1 MVFDSFIAAHW
12 TLLGGVFLIALILG
26 AVANR
31 TNFCTMGAVSDAVNM
46 QDWQRMRAW
55 ALAAG
60 VAVLGVGL
68 LEPAGLINAEE
79 ATPPYRTGHFT
90 WAGYIVGGLLFGIG
104 MTLASGCAN
113 KTLVRLGGGNGKSLI
128 VAAALG
134 ATAYTM
140 VSPLPL
146 VDASL
151 RELLFPWVDASAL
164 PLSRGQDL
172 GSLLG
177 GDAAPW
183 VRPLAAA
190 ALGGGLLYAALRAAA
205 FRGSRDAV
213 ASGIVV
219 GGCVLAIWL
228 LSSNIAVTDGS
239 GEQSDL
245 PNHVTNWDFHHPEQG
260 AGRPESA
267 RWLGPQGLSFVTPMS
282 HATTYT
288 ARAFDPAVLTTGVM
302 AFAGVVLGSLL
313 WALASR
319 TFRLEWFADRY
330 DLGRHLAGGVLMGI
344 GGPLAMGCTFGQGL
358 TGLSTLAVGAML
370 ATASIIL
377 GSALTM
383 KVQYYKLLY
392 EEEATLGKA
401 LLTGLVDLRLLPSSM
416 RQLDAL

>member
-1 MVFDSFIAAHW
+1 MVFDAFTAAHW

-26 AVANR
+26 AVVNK

-46 QDWQRMRAW
+46 QDWDRMRAW

-60 VAVLGVGL
+60 VAILGVGL
-68 LEPAGLINAEE
+68 LEPMGLVNAGE
-79 ATPPYRTGHFT
+79 ATPPYRTGHFA
-90 WAGYIVGGLLFGIG
+90 WAAYIVGGLLFGIG

-134 ATAYTM
+134 ATAYAM
-140 VSPLPL
+140 VSPLPV

-151 RELLFPWVDASAL
+151 RALLFPWVDASAL
-164 PLSRGQDL
+164 TLSQGQGL
-172 GSLLG
+172 GRLLG

-183 VRPLAAA
+183 VRPLVAA
-190 ALGGGLLYAALRAAA
+190 ALGGGLLYATLRAAA
-205 FRGSRDAV
+205 FRRNRDAV
-213 ASGIVV
+213 ASGLVV
-219 GGCVLAIWL
+219 GLCVLAIWL
-228 LSSNIAVTDGS
+228 LSSNIAVSDGF
-239 GEQSDL
+239 GQQSDL
-245 PNHVTNWDFHHPEQG
+245 ATHVTNWDFHHPEQG

-313 WALASR
+313 WALVSR

-330 DLGRHLAGGVLMGI
+330 DLARHLAGGVLMGV

-358 TGLSTLAVGAML
+358 TGVSTLAVGAML

-392 EEEATLGKA
+392 EDEATLRQA
-401 LLTGLVDLRLLPSSM
+401 LVTGLVDLRLLPSSM
-416 RQLDAL
+416 RQLDAI